1 MLETL
6 GSLIGSLLN
15 IVGYMSHLIIII
27 FRNLLLLGIILAAV
41 FGALFGIYKL
51 FQTGYRSLLAMTGK
65 KSGPAP
71 PEDKPKDSP

>member
-6 GSLIGSLLN
+6 GSLIGFLID
-15 IVGYMSHLIIII
+15 IVGNLSHLIIII

-51 FQTGYRSLLAMTGK
+51 FQAAYRSLLAMTGK
-65 KSGPAP
+65 KPGPAP
-71 PEDKPKDSP
+71 PEDKPKDRP

>member
-15 IVGYMSHLIIII
+15 IVGSLSHLIIII
-27 FRNLLLLGIILAAV
+27 FRNLLLLGIVLAAV
-41 FGALFGIYKL
+41 FGAFYGVYKL
-51 FQTGYRSLLAMTGK
+51 FQAGYRSLLEMTGK
-65 KSGPAP
+65 KPSQAP

>member
-15 IVGYMSHLIIII
+15 IVGSLSHLIIII
-27 FRNLLLLGIILAAV
+27 FRNLLLLSIILAAV

-51 FQTGYRSLLAMTGK
+51 LQAGYRTLLAMTGK
-65 KSGPAP
+65 KPSQAP